1 MTFVHQLAALMALKD
16 REGSL
21 FMRDRNIAW
30 WMIAAGA
37 FVVLVAARPL
47 TGQQPQSQD
56 VMSALLVEV
65 RGLRAAMERMASAGP
80 RVQLAMGQLQ
90 LQEQRVTAMLRRLDT
105 IRDQKTN
112 AEREV
117 TDMRSRVE
125 QVEETAD
132 RAEDPK
138 ARKQAALEVQEVKRM
153 VERSGTDLQ
162 RFAAEEAELSNAI
175 AAEQSRWA
183 DINRR
188 LEELERALTQ

>member
-1 MTFVHQLAALMALKD
+1 
-16 REGSL
+16 
-21 FMRDRNIAW
+21 MRDRNIAW

-37 FVVLVAARPL
+37 VMVIVAARPL
-47 TGQQPQSQD
+47 TGQQPANQD

-65 RGLRAAMERMASAGP
+65 RGLRAAMERMASVGP

-90 LQEQRVTAMLRRLDT
+90 LQEQRVTTMLRRLDT

-112 AEREV
+112 AEREA
-117 TDMRSRVE
+117 TDMRARVE
-125 QVEETAD
+125 QLEEMAD

>member
-1 MTFVHQLAALMALKD
+1 
-16 REGSL
+16 
-21 FMRDRNIAW
+21 MRDRNIAW

-90 LQEQRVTAMLRRLDT
+90 LQEQRVTTMLRRLDT

-112 AEREV
+112 AERES
-117 TDMRSRVE
+117 TDVRSRVE
-125 QVEETAD
+125 QLEEAAD

-138 ARKQAALEVQEVKRM
+138 ARKQAALEVLELKRM
-153 VERSGTDLQ
+153 VERNATDLQ
-162 RFAAEEAELSNAI
+162 RFATEEAELSNAI

-188 LEELERALTQ
+188 LEELERSLSQ